1 MNNFPNKFRTNNNNY
16 YSQNYHKILKS
27 IVLPKLLVDGKSIV
41 INMKMLMKLFNFDC
55 QNSF

>member
-1 MNNFPNKFRTNNNNY
+1 MNNFPNKFRTNYNNY

>member
-1 MNNFPNKFRTNNNNY
+1 MNNFQNKFRTNNNNY